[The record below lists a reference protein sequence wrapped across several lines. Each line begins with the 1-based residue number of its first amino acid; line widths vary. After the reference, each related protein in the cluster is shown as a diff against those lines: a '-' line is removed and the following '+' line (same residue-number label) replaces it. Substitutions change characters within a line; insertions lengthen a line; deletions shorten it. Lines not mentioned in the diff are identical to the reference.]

1 MNFCVSKDLVRI
13 SEEFRPVSV
22 LGKISLAENKS
33 NLREADC
40 KNWEPIVP
48 NRAIKAS
55 ISLVDKSADMHL
67 AGSVLN
73 VATPVCNGQNR
84 DRCFQMVANWS
95 LIECM
100 HTDIADL
107 CVSSEG
113 QKSASNS
120 CIVQDVDDDRKSQCH
135 DNFGIQEANQ
145 GGIAWHLKLIRM
157 VNRIFHVLQTL
168 ANNFLSLRMEHS
180 CTTDAGNRFNHLI

>member
-1 MNFCVSKDLVRI
+1 MNFCVSKDLVRGHEVI
-13 SEEFRPVSV
+13 RPVFV
-22 LGKISLAENKS
+22 TGKISLAHDKS
-33 NLREADC
+33 DLREADR

-48 NRAIKAS
+48 NRAIIAS
-55 ISLVDKSADMHL
+55 ISLVDKSADMHF
-67 AGSVLN
+67 AGSVLD
-73 VATPVCNGQNR
+73 VATPVCKGQSR
-84 DRCFQMVANWS
+84 DRCFQMVANWN
-95 LIECM
+95 LIDCM

-120 CIVQDVDDDRKSQCH
+120 SIVHDVDDDRKSQHH
-135 DNFGIQEANQ
+135 DNFGIEEANK
-145 GGIAWHLKLIRM
+145 GGIEWHLKLIRM

-180 CTTDAGNRFNHLI
+180 CTTDASNRFNHLI